1 MTQNGAVTYYKDF
14 HTALDAAK
22 AGDTP
27 TLLTDVKGDVWVTID
42 KAITF
47 DLNGHR
53 IYDLTVR
60 CKITLKGIPPE
71 ERAKSPNG

>member
-1 MTQNGAVTYYKDF
+1 M
-14 HTALDAAK
+14 
-22 AGDTP
+22 
-27 TLLTDVKGDVWVTID
+27 KGDVWVTID